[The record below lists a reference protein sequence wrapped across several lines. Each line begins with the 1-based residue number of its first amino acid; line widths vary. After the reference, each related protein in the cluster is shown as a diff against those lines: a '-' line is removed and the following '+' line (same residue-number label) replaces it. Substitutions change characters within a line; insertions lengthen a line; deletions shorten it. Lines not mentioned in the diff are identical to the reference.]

1 MTLLQVGDLRSRKWS
16 YWCRP
21 GFCSVCHDF
30 NVWFVFLN
38 IFHIFS
44 SCVLSHVRFFATP
57 WAIPHQ
63 APLSIE
69 FSRQEYWS
77 GLLFPTPGDLPNTG
91 IKLVSPVSPTL
102 AGGFFTTEPYGKLKL
117 DAYIISSIFSHH
129 WASCFYHTCFPPLEY
144 IDWNGIIGSKCDYF
158 KAFKT

>member
-1 MTLLQVGDLRSRKWS
+1 MRIFTYFIYVLCCNYCMVFSCTSIAW
-16 YWCRP
+16 
-21 GFCSVCHDF
+21 FSV
-30 NVWFVFLN
+30 LN
-38 IFHIFS
+38 WIYV
-44 SCVLSHVRFFATP
+44 CVLSHVQLFAPP
-57 WAIPHQ
+57 WTVGHQ

-77 GLLFPTPGDLPNTG
+77 GVLFPTPGDLPDTG